1 MRQKTACSTPGGYQ
15 VAPVRSDVPE
25 RLEIAVDADLNRVLR
40 SSWRPE
46 VQIVVGPQ
54 AWAVFVAAIRAG
66 QDF

>member
-1 MRQKTACSTPGGYQ
+1 M
-15 VAPVRSDVPE
+15 RSDVPE